1 MTLIPEYEARFTNI
15 DATRVTTELAARGA
29 VQVLPR
35 TLMKRVIFQ
44 NAEIERKRGWLRL
57 RQEGDTAMLT
67 YKQATGATSTVDS
80 VLEVQT
86 PVSDFE
92 ATQRLLEAVGFEAVR
107 YQENYREEW
116 RLNDVIFDFDT
127 WPDLPTFVEVE
138 GPDETTVR
146 QASATLGLDFTLATF
161 GAVDELY
168 QRELGRDILK
178 ERQLTFDR
186 TL

>member
-67 YKQATGATSTVDS
+67 YKEATGATSTVDS

-86 PVSDFE
+86 PVGDFE

-116 RLNDVIFDFDT
+116 RLKHDCFRFDS
-127 WPDLPTFVEVE
+127 WPAP
-138 GPDETTVR
+138 PP
-146 QASATLGLDFTLATF
+146 F
-161 GAVDELY
+161 GAL
-168 QRELGRDILK
+168 RG
-178 ERQLTFDR
+178 
-186 TL
+186 

>member
-1 MTLIPEYEARFTNI
+1 MEPMSLAPEYEARFTNV
-15 DATRVTTELAARGA
+15 DVAQLTAALAARGA
-29 VQVLPR
+29 LQSLPR

-44 NAEIERKRGWLRL
+44 NAEIEGKRGWLRL
-57 RQEGDTAMLT
+57 RQEGATAMLT
-67 YKQATGATSTVDS
+67 YKQATGETSTVDS

-86 PVSDFE
+86 PVGDFD

-116 RLNDVIFDFDT
+116 QLDGVTYDFDT
-127 WPDLPTFVEVE
+127 WPDLPPFVEVE
-138 GPDETTVR
+138 GPGEAAVR
-146 QASATLGLDFTLATF
+146 NASEALGLDFALATF

-178 ERQLTFDR
+178 ESRLTF
-186 TL
+186 